1 MLSKSENNWARV
13 TLLALK
19 EYNIGWARQANE
31 LLETW
36 GLEREWSMIQRKPFK
51 EWKRQID
58 AAAEKRN
65 IEKLK
70 EECETKSRGEK
81 TLKKKTVF
89 VLDTIDSSNFKLGP
103 DPFILCHNY
112 ILHTRALIMGRFG
125 MLKCASNYHN
135 GFGTKICD
143 ECKVKDDEAHRINYC
158 KKWQS
163 INLYAVDDKIDYNDI
178 YSGNTDKCFAVV
190 QIILALWDLE
200 NGKNEMRHIV

>member
-1 MLSKSENNWARV
+1 M
-13 TLLALK
+13 
-19 EYNIGWARQANE
+19 NE

-36 GLEREWSMIQRKPFK
+36 DLEKDWSVIKQKPFR

-70 EECETKSRGEK
+70 EECEIKSRGEK
-81 TLKKKTVF
+81 TLKKKTIF
-89 VLDTIDSSNFKLGP
+89 VLDSLDSPNFKRGP

-112 ILHTRALIMGRFG
+112 ILYTRALIMGRFG

-135 GFGTKICD
+135 GFGTKMCS

-158 KKWQS
+158 KKWQG
-163 INLYAVDDKIDYNDI
+163 INLFRKRDKIDYDDI
-178 YSGNTDKCFAVV
+178 YSSNIEKCFTVV
-190 QIILALWDLE
+190 QVILAVWDLE
-200 NGKNEMRHIV
+200 NSKNEMRHAV